1 MGQENTMQ
9 IVDTIVDLFATR
21 GSDAYLGEPVSQQE
35 HALQAAHMAER
46 EGAADTLVVSALLHD
61 IGHLLHGQS
70 EHIAD
75 QGINGQHEEVGD
87 AWLSKNVGPAVT
99 EPLKLHVGAKRY
111 LCAVEVEYS
120 DGLSPASVK
129 SLRLQGGPF
138 SEEELRAF
146 EQHPH
151 YRDALRLRRWDD
163 RAKIPGLTVPDLEHY
178 RPVLKRV
185 FEAV

>member
-1 MGQENTMQ
+1 MAQVNTMQ

-21 GSDAYLGEPVSQQE
+21 GGDAYLGEPVSQQE
-35 HALQAAHMAER
+35 HALQAAHLAEL

-61 IGHLLHGQS
+61 IGHLLHGQP

-75 QGINGQHEEVGD
+75 QGINGHHEDVGEV
-87 AWLSKNVGPAVT
+87 WLSEFAGPAVT
-99 EPLKLHVGAKRY
+99 EPLMLHVGAKRY
-111 LCAVEVEYS
+111 LCAVEPEYS

-138 SEEELRAF
+138 SEEEILAF
-146 EQHPH
+146 ELYPH

-163 RAKIPGLTVPDLEHY
+163 QAKISDLTVPDLEHY

-185 FEAV
+185 FGAV